1 VTTITDKK
9 QILRNKNFKCWHS
22 SSTQSHVNVVR
33 VKCFCS
39 CLFYFSLNPLPLSF
53 SHTLY
58 IIFFSSFTSSLS
70 LPFYKFSTF
79 FIALMLY
86 LLLFSQFVH
95 LCDILIFSLLFNF
108 LPFLTKYSNLLLILL
123 PQYFEHSKNARAKK
137 KHRKPEPQ
145 LTKFLLIK
153 NELQFWWKN

>member
-1 VTTITDKK
+1 MLTLIVYAITRECSSCKM
-9 QILRNKNFKCWHS
+9 LLFLLVLLLFKPPPS
-22 SSTQSHVNVVR
+22 
-33 VKCFCS
+33 
-39 CLFYFSLNPLPLSF
+39 LFL
-53 SHTLY
+53 SHTLHHLLR
-58 IIFFSSFTSSLS
+58 S
-70 LPFYKFSTF
+70 F

-86 LLLFSQFVH
+86 LLLFSQFIH

-153 NELQFWWKN
+153 NELQF